1 MKAYS
6 GIDYLKI
13 DVANNFGLDKL
24 QFEER
29 IDWFN
34 KIIEPRVNKTSS
46 NDDLLQIANESDE
59 APALVFGGLQAYR
72 DTLNGIPSGY
82 KVGLDACC
90 SGIQILSALTA
101 CKS

>member
-13 DVANNFGLDKL
+13 DVANNFGLDKK

-34 KIIEPRVNKTSS
+34 KTIEPRVNKTSS
-46 NDDLLQIANESDE
+46 NEELLAIANESDE
-59 APALVFGGLQAYR
+59 S
-72 DTLNGIPSGY
+72 TCI
-82 KVGLDACC
+82 
-90 SGIQILSALTA
+90 
-101 CKS
+101 